1 METVVF
7 RYDIKAWATP
17 DHLIGV
23 LNQGE
28 TLPDTKID
36 IVYPP
41 ITPNVTMDKLIVNQ
55 PTAQI
60 ASPCVKPRLEKTP
73 KSILRVS
80 EKQMYEK
87 KVQERN
93 QEAHQQVTD
102 IRGH

>member
-1 METVVF
+1 
-7 RYDIKAWATP
+7 
-17 DHLIGV
+17 
-23 LNQGE
+23 
-28 TLPDTKID
+28 
-36 IVYPP
+36 
-41 ITPNVTMDKLIVNQ
+41 MDKLIVKQ

-60 ASPCVKPRLEKTP
+60 ASPCVKPKLEKTP

-80 EKQMYEK
+80 EKQMYVTPAK